1 MTRGKDFTGVLE
13 DYLDEYE
20 GPTPLPDAVRDAI
33 RAELPTTQQI
43 GRLRGWMRLPNMF
56 GVPMA
61 AQFGLAAAVLLAA
74 AVTGAALFARAQEI
88 GGPGLGG
95 PSPTVSPEPAPLPGD
110 RRAMEGGTYV
120 TGDPFSVRLTFTL
133 PAGWQGW
140 VPGPYRVV
148 VAPNDKPGAV
158 SFMLFQEVSADPCRA
173 EQGYLEAP
181 PGPSVDD
188 LVAALA
194 AMPGIEVIDVG
205 DVTVDGYSGKHLT
218 MAAPDSFDG
227 CILSTAGYVVWRL
240 PLGYTHAMTPG
251 ARDRVWIL
259 DVVGDRLVIVIP
271 EETGYTD
278 DQRAEIQ
285 EIFDSIRIEPAN

>member
-1 MTRGKDFTGVLE
+1 MTRDRDFIDVLE
-13 DYLDEYE
+13 DYLGEYE

-43 GRLRGWMRLPNMF
+43 GRLRGWMRLPNIF
-56 GVPMA
+56 HVPMA
-61 AQFGLAAAVLLAA
+61 AQFGLTAAVLLAA
-74 AVTGAALFARAQEI
+74 AVTGAALFGRAQEV
-88 GGPGLGG
+88 GGPGLGD
-95 PSPTVSPEPAPLPGD
+95 PSPTVSTIPAPLPGD
-110 RRAMEGGTYV
+110 RRTMEGGTYV

-140 VPGPYRVV
+140 VAGPFRVV

-158 SFMLFQEVSADPCRA
+158 SFMLFQEVSADPCRP
-173 EQGYLEAP
+173 EQGYLEPP

-194 AMPGIEVIDVG
+194 GIPGIEVTDVA
-205 DVTVDGYSGKHLT
+205 DVTVDGYSGKQLT
-218 MAAPDSFDG
+218 MAAPDSSDG
-227 CILSTAGYVVWRL
+227 CTPSTAGYVIWRL

-251 ARDRVWIL
+251 ARHRVWIL
-259 DVVGDRLVIVIP
+259 DVVGERLVIVIP

-278 DQRAEIQ
+278 GQRTEIQ